1 MNGLYCSYL
10 IHTLRLNYLRN
21 IDDPYGP
28 RLITFDPRYQSN
40 PHVTALSLADDERW
54 PELRMPQSP
63 HVSDDENSGP
73 PNPRRVHTGFPGATG
88 LKYTQTI
95 MGPTRIGG
103 AGMRVTGRR
112 ASTKRNSVRRS
123 GSTVNA
129 APGRHRADS
138 EPTPDRAASTSIS
151 PDGTPGSPDTY
162 DDTLIHVGKRRSAG
176 GSSLSE
182 IATNLVDRTELEQN
196 RENAIPHNA
205 PNALQDMTHIAA
217 MQARRQRRRAHFSSA
232 GNNSARP
239 VIVSETKLDPEISS
253 SDDELD
259 MSGAISDDDYV
270 VEVEGSLEVENE
282 DFDP

>member
-103 AGMRVTGRR
+103 ADMRVTGRR

-138 EPTPDRAASTSIS
+138 EPTPD
-151 PDGTPGSPDTY
+151 
-162 DDTLIHVGKRRSAG
+162 
-176 GSSLSE
+176 
-182 IATNLVDRTELEQN
+182 
-196 RENAIPHNA
+196 
-205 PNALQDMTHIAA
+205 
-217 MQARRQRRRAHFSSA
+217 
-232 GNNSARP
+232 
-239 VIVSETKLDPEISS
+239 
-253 SDDELD
+253 
-259 MSGAISDDDYV
+259 
-270 VEVEGSLEVENE
+270 
-282 DFDP
+282 